1 MNVNFDNF
9 EEMICYCWGDIYKI
23 IKFKRFFWE
32 IEKKID
38 VFERVVLLIKFLNIK
53 DINFFENFLEEYNL
67 MFSKIYF
74 YLYKNIFKDDIEFL
88 FFNIKISMILK
99 DCLML
104 IVFVIGVVVFI
115 VLKILF

>member
-38 VFERVVLLIKFLNIK
+38 VFERVVLLIKF
-53 DINFFENFLEEYNL
+53 
-67 MFSKIYF
+67 
-74 YLYKNIFKDDIEFL
+74 
-88 FFNIKISMILK
+88 
-99 DCLML
+99 
-104 IVFVIGVVVFI
+104 
-115 VLKILF
+115 